1 MILKLLEK
9 IAQALIKKYK
19 PTVVCITGSVG
30 KTSTKEAIFYAVSV
44 SSYKVR
50 KTSRNYNND
59 YGVPISVIGGFES
72 EEGFWALFTILL
84 YGLRQLYFRYN
95 FPQIL
100 VIEVGAGKI
109 GEIERIT
116 KWLKP
121 NIVVITNLPNTPS
134 HLGIFGSKEMI
145 IREKK
150 FLVDAMDRKGILI
163 IDKSEANSKHF
174 YQNFKGK
181 TIFYDGQKFIDDS
194 RYHIFYKNKGSF
206 IKPVGFKI
214 QIPLG
219 DHEKATIA
227 FHGFIGIQNVK
238 AIGIALL
245 VAGELGFDPS
255 ESLQGIGRYKPEC
268 GRLRIIPERD
278 NDITIIDD
286 SFNASPVAVENS
298 LKTLLSLQKTDN
310 QRRIAVLGD
319 MHKLG
324 KDEERIHKETGE
336 NEISEVDILITVGN
350 ISEVWQEFNSDKFHL
365 NKHFKNSTN
374 AARYLEKIQKNGDI
388 IHFKGG
394 HLTRLEK
401 TIAILTKCPKKD
413 LVRQEEYYK
422 KSNLELNQESADY
435 E

>member
-1 MILKLLEK
+1 MLKLLEK

-30 KTSTKEAIFYAVSV
+30 KTSTKEAIFSAVSI
-44 SSYKVR
+44 SCRVR

-59 YGVPISVIGGFES
+59 YGVPVSVIGGFES
-72 EEGFWALFTILL
+72 EEGFLALFTILL
-84 YGLRQLYFRYN
+84 YGLRQLYFKYS

-109 GEIERIT
+109 GEIERMA

-121 NIVVITNLPNTPS
+121 NIVVVTNLPNTPS
-134 HLGIFGSKEMI
+134 HLGVFGSREMI

-163 IDKSEANSKHF
+163 IDKSEVNSQHF
-174 YQNFKGK
+174 HQNFKGK
-181 TIFYDGQKFIDDS
+181 TLFYDGQKTIDDS
-194 RYHIFYKNKGSF
+194 EYHIIYKNEGAF
-206 IKPVGFKI
+206 LKPVGFKLKI
-214 QIPLG
+214 SLG
-219 DHEKATIA
+219 DHEKTTIV
-227 FHGFIGIQNVK
+227 FHRFIGIQNVNV
-238 AIGIALL
+238 IGIALL
-245 VAGELGFDPS
+245 VARELGFDSS
-255 ESLQGIGRYKPEC
+255 EALRGIERYEPEC

-324 KDEERIHKETGE
+324 KDEYLIHKETGK
-336 NEISEVDILITVGN
+336 NEIPKVDILITVGN
-350 ISEVWQEFNSDKFHL
+350 ISEVWQEFNSNKFHL

-374 AARYLEKIQKNGDI
+374 AAHYLEKIQKIGDI

-401 TIAILTKCPKKD
+401 AIAILTRCHPKD
-413 LVRQEEYYK
+413 LVRQEKYYK

-435 E
+435 

>member
-1 MILKLLEK
+1 MMLKLLET

-30 KTSTKEAIFYAVSV
+30 KTSTKEAIFSAISV
-44 SSYKVR
+44 SSYRIR

-72 EEGFWALFTILL
+72 EEGFWALFTIFL
-84 YGLRQLYFRYN
+84 YGLKQLYFRYS

-109 GEIERIT
+109 GEIERMA

-121 NIVVITNLPNTPS
+121 NIVVVTNLPNTPP
-134 HLGIFGSKEMI
+134 HLGIFGSREMV

-163 IDKSEANSKHF
+163 IDKDEVNSKHF

-181 TIFYDGQKFIDDS
+181 IIFYDGQKFIDDS
-194 RYHIFYKNKGSF
+194 GYHIIYKNEYDF
-206 IKPVGFKI
+206 LKPVGFKI

-219 DHEKATIA
+219 DREKTTVD

-238 AIGIALL
+238 AVGIALL
-245 VAGELGFDPS
+245 VARELGIGSS
-255 ESLQGIGRYKPEC
+255 ESLRGIGKYIPEC
-268 GRLRIIPERD
+268 GRLRIIPEKD
-278 NDITIIDD
+278 SNITIIDD
-286 SFNASPVAVENS
+286 SFNASPIAVENS
-298 LKTLLSLQKTDN
+298 LKTLLSLQKNDN

-324 KDEERIHKETGE
+324 KDEEQIHKETGK
-336 NEISEVDILITVGN
+336 NEISKVDILITVGN
-350 ISEVWQEFNSDKFHL
+350 ISEVWQEFNNNIFNL

-374 AARYLEKIQKNGDI
+374 AAHYLEKIQKIGDI

-401 TIAILTKCPKKD
+401 AIAILTKCPKKD

-422 KSNLELNQESADY
+422 QSNLELNQESADH